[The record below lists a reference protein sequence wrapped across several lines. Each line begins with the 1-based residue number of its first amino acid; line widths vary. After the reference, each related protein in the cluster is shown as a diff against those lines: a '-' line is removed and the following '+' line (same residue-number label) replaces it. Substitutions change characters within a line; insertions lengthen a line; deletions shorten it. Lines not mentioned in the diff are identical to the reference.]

1 MFRENQQRRNSVSG
15 LDLEEIVDAKIFPT
29 SVEKT
34 STGAERVELP
44 EMTKE
49 ASKNTFHL
57 S

>member
-49 ASKNTFHL
+49 AS
-57 S
+57 